1 MTQPETVSPETTF
14 GSAWLLR
21 TDRDYERWMAG
32 EGIPVH
38 SHIGG
43 FTDVDRCSDAECHR
57 FIQQAIET
65 ALLNHEVWLDKHK
78 GAPS

>member
-43 FTDVDRCSDAECHR
+43 FTDVDRCSDEECHR
-57 FIQQAIET
+57 FIRWAIEA
-65 ALLNHEVWLDKHK
+65 ALQNREAWRTKREEN
-78 GAPS
+78 ST